1 MRSLV
6 QERLEDHQDQD
17 HDQEQKEQVQEEPEK
32 KKQQTDPKLEA
43 ARLRLGETSSSLKYL
58 KGHSHENEIFVI
70 HLQYVRHSPVP
81 PATT

>member
-6 QERLEDHQDQD
+6 QERLEDHQYQD
-17 HDQEQKEQVQEEPEK
+17 HSHEQKEQVLEEPE

-43 ARLRLGETSSSLKYL
+43 ARLRLGEIPSSLYHL

-70 HLQYVRHSPVP
+70 HLQYVLQ
-81 PATT
+81 